1 MRAQAQRISGVRRTL
16 LLDLDSA
23 LRRARASGGGAG
35 ADKCLVV
42 LGFYADLDAEGEAL
56 RVLKEANKG

>member
-1 MRAQAQRISGVRRTL
+1 M
-16 LLDLDSA
+16 DLDSA